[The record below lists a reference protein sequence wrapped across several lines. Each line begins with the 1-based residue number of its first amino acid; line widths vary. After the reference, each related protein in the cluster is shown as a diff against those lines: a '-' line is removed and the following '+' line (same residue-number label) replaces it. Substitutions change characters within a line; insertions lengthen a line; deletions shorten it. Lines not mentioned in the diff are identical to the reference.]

1 VAAISNLAPGAEGSE
16 GADVG
21 SVEVVG
27 LSAVLRGLDVSVF
40 RRVDPA
46 TFILLTACP
55 EWLEPLIPR
64 SAAVGSRLSLHGKS
78 EYLDHFLV
86 DAHEFWG
93 RTQSGRMSSG
103 PWIAGEW
110 PLEAQALVEDRQSF
124 LVISHLGDAYRERV
138 SLLQAARSHLLGEER
153 LEREIRRRTQSIRD
167 REEELAMRLLAAA
180 GTRDEET
187 GSHVRRIGL
196 CSAAMGM
203 ALGWDDS
210 RVADI
215 RIAAPMHDIGK
226 IGIPDSI
233 LLKPGR
239 LDPAEL
245 RVMQQHTVIGSGM
258 LSGSEIPLLK
268 MGSEIALC
276 HHEKWDGSGYP
287 QGLAGEAIPVA
298 ARIVAIVDVYDAMI
312 HRRVYK
318 DPIPEQSVLE
328 TMKNAAGRHFDPALF
343 DVFMSIL
350 PTIRQIREQEGD

>member
-1 VAAISNLAPGAEGSE
+1 
-16 GADVG
+16 
-21 SVEVVG
+21 
-27 LSAVLRGLDVSVF
+27 
-40 RRVDPA
+40 
-46 TFILLTACP
+46 
-55 EWLEPLIPR
+55 
-64 SAAVGSRLSLHGKS
+64 
-78 EYLDHFLV
+78 
-86 DAHEFWG
+86 
-93 RTQSGRMSSG
+93 
-103 PWIAGEW
+103 
-110 PLEAQALVEDRQSF
+110 
-124 LVISHLGDAYRERV
+124 
-138 SLLQAARSHLLGEER
+138 
-153 LEREIRRRTQSIRD
+153 
-167 REEELAMRLLAAA
+167 
-180 GTRDEET
+180 
-187 GSHVRRIGL
+187 
-196 CSAAMGM
+196 
-203 ALGWDDS
+203 
-210 RVADI
+210 
-215 RIAAPMHDIGK
+215 MHDIGK

-245 RVMQQHTVIGSGM
+245 SVMQQHTVIGSGM